1 MRGNFG
7 SLALSLDEVS
17 IWWLLEIFLK
27 WGLFEL
33 DEEGITT
40 NWKWHGFSVVNPCAF
55 RLSWLEDATQV
66 TSHYYP
72 SVFLSLGSSLGPP
85 LCTPTLHSEW
95 LQYTFS
101 LLASFLFPIEL
112 QVLTDGIVY
121 GVRWILW
128 LDFQRSIT
136 LWIEYTICSFGT
148 AFFKT

>member
-1 MRGNFG
+1 MQGNFV

-55 RLSWLEDATQV
+55 RLSRLEDATQV
-66 TSHYYP
+66 TSSYYHSFFP
-72 SVFLSLGSSLGPP
+72 SVASYFWPP
-85 LCTPTLHSEW
+85 SLHSEW

-101 LLASFLFPIEL
+101 LLASFLFSVVL

-121 GVRWILW
+121 GVLWILC

-136 LWIEYTICSFGT
+136 LSIEYTIWPFGT
-148 AFFKT
+148 VFLKPG